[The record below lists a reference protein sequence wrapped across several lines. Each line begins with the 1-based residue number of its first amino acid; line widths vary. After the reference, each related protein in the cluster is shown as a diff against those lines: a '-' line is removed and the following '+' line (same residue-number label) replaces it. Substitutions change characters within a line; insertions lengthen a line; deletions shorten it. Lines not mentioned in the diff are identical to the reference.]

1 MFKKVSAFIKK
12 HRRHVPTVA
21 IMSGFVWDSLTLGR
35 PDQLY
40 SNLVMLAYLLIAGFC
55 IIFMTQREE
64 SGMPQSLWVQ
74 TLTQFSFG
82 NLASG
87 LLVLY
92 MGSAT
97 LIGNWPFLLILTTL
111 LIGNEF
117 VKNRHQRIRFSVA
130 VYYLL
135 ILAYLIVLVPV
146 LTHTVASW
154 TFLVSAFASIVV
166 VVGYLAI
173 IRLIARRVYDED
185 RRLLVR
191 SVLAIVVTFSFLYY
205 ANLIPPVPLSAREVG
220 IYHSVVRTETGYEVM
235 YEKHWY
241 EFWKRSDSTIHA
253 QTPVSIGCFSS
264 VFAPADIT
272 IPIQHVW
279 EEYDVRTR
287 GWKIRDT
294 FDFPIAGGREEG
306 YRGYSIKRVEVGKWR
321 CSVETDRGAL
331 LGRAA
336 VTIEYSED
344 KYPLV
349 VESR

>member
-1 MFKKVSAFIKK
+1 MFKRTITFIRK
-12 HRRHVPTVA
+12 HRQHLPTVA
-21 IMSGFVWDSLTLGR
+21 IFSGFIWDSLTLGR

-40 SNLVMLAYLLIAGFC
+40 SNLVMLAYLFIAGSC
-55 IIFMTQREE
+55 IIFMAQREE
-64 SGMPQSLWVQ
+64 TGAPQSLWAQ

-97 LIGNWPFLLILTTL
+97 LIGNWPFLLILLAL

-135 ILAYLIVLVPV
+135 ILAYLIVLIPV
-146 LTHTVASW
+146 LTRTVASW
-154 TFLVSAFASIVV
+154 TFLVSAFASLVV

-173 IRLIARRVYDED
+173 IRKIARRVYDED

-220 IYHSVVRTETGYEVM
+220 IYHSVTRTELGYEVM

-241 EFWKRSDSTIHA
+241 EFWKNSDSTIHA
-253 QTPVSIGCFSS
+253 KTPVAVGCFSS

-279 EEYDVRTR
+279 DEYNPRAREWEVREV
-287 GWKIRDT
+287 
-294 FDFPIAGGREEG
+294 FDFPVAGGREEG

-321 CSVETDRGAL
+321 CSVETNRGAL

-336 VTIEYSED
+336 VNVEYSED